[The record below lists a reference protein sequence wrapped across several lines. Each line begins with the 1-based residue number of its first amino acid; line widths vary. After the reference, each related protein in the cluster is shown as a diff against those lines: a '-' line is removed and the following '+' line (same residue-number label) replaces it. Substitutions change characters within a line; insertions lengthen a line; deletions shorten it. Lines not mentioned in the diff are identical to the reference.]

1 MCVCVREREEGE
13 REVKEGG
20 RRRGRREGKKEKRMT
35 LSCTVKLIIITF
47 KISIFSFSL
56 VGGLSEDRK
65 GIAALSPEWPTIS
78 NCRRTA
84 AYS

>member
-1 MCVCVREREEGE
+1 MR
-13 REVKEGG
+13 EGG
-20 RRRGRREGKKEKRMT
+20 REAERGGGGEKKRMT

>member
-1 MCVCVREREEGE
+1 MCVCEERGE
-13 REVKEGG
+13 RREVKEGG
-20 RRRGRREGKKEKRMT
+20 RGRKRGEGEKKKRMT

>member
-1 MCVCVREREEGE
+1 MR
-13 REVKEGG
+13 EGG
-20 RRRGRREGKKEKRMT
+20 RQKEGEGEKKKRMT